1 MPMISEFDILA
12 EYGMRTRAK
21 RGADC
26 RSESK
31 PRNKAK
37 LPFAISAMVV
47 LTVPTL
53 LLLLF

>member
-1 MPMISEFDILA
+1 MISEFDILA